1 MNPPGRTRHYVVPSP
16 NMHVSENS
24 IPPHGGKI
32 GTKSPNGRLTV
43 GKIWKNWKKIG
54 VSQKPMQVGTLETL
68 SLNLPAFDLEP
79 VQ

>member
-1 MNPPGRTRHYVVPSP
+1 MCLKIAY
-16 NMHVSENS
+16 
-24 IPPHGGKI
+24 PHMVGLKGKFW
-32 GTKSPNGRLTV
+32 N
-43 GKIWKNWKKIG
+43 KISKWQVDCRKKMEKMMKME

>member
-1 MNPPGRTRHYVVPSP
+1 MVGLK
-16 NMHVSENS
+16 
-24 IPPHGGKI
+24 GKFW
-32 GTKSPNGRLTV
+32 N
-43 GKIWKNWKKIG
+43 KISKWQVDCRKKMEKMMKME